1 MLSVNQIIGFYKTYL
16 KEKVSGEVH
25 FCHADKRRSFLQVDI
40 SILKVL

>member
-16 KEKVSGEVH
+16 KKKVSGEVH
-25 FCHADKRRSFLQVDI
+25 FWHADKHRSFLQVDI